1 MKFHRI
7 LSTTAAVAVLSTA
20 IVTSPAVAKVP
31 EGNAPIMRNA
41 DELSVDRGVDGWVN
55 ILLAS
60 TVDLENVRIFVEED
74 KKGTEVIYP
83 ANGSSTGLSEGSLPA
98 MGTDYASFMLMTTGD
113 SPDEFDLTIIAEWTE
128 GDQLYRSEIGEI
140 EVELREHNGRDY
152 DFLSEDATVST
163 TGEWAGWVEMD
174 FRGIA
179 PINSDFE
186 VKVKE
191 GLDDEYYPQGNYT
204 SLHHN
209 ARLDG
214 GETDVARIWID
225 PETLEVG
232 DTYTVEI
239 EVKYENNEGKDKKN
253 KHEMTLTVI
262 EAEVE

>member
-7 LSTTAAVAVLSTA
+7 LSTTAAVAVLSTVA
-20 IVTSPAVAKVP
+20 VTSPAVAKVP

-41 DELSVDRGVDGWVN
+41 PELSVARGVDGWVN

-60 TVDLENVRIFVEED
+60 PVDLDRVRIFVEED

-83 ANGSSTGLSEGSLPA
+83 GYGSSTGLSEGDLPA
-98 MGTDYASFMLMTTGD
+98 MGTDYASFMLSTTGD
-113 SPDEFDLTIIAEWTE
+113 SPDKFDLTIVAEWEE
-128 GDQLYRSEIGEI
+128 GGQFFRSEIGEI
-140 EVELREHNGRDY
+140 KVELREHDGDDY

-163 TGEWAGWVEMD
+163 TGDFAGWVEMD

-186 VKVKE
+186 VKVKK
-191 GLDDEYYPQGNYT
+191 GLDDVYYPQGNYT

-225 PETLEVG
+225 PDTLESG
-232 DTYTVEI
+232 TTLSVEI

-253 KHEMTLTVI
+253 KHEMTIKVD
-262 EAEVE
+262 